1 MPRKPKYL
9 QSESGGRERWLI
21 SYTDIVTILLILFVA
36 AAAQGMKDRVTPP
49 PAPPPPAIKPDPPK
63 PALARIGER
72 LKQRGVDL
80 RLEAKGL
87 VISLPQ
93 VILFASGDDRVND
106 EAMPLLGDIADE
118 LRTIPNKI
126 ALVGHADS
134 VPIHNTRFHN
144 NWELSSARS
153 LSLLTLLKTKF
164 DIPESRLSIQSYGSN
179 SPRESNETA
188 DGRAENRR
196 VELLILDEPGQ

>member
-36 AAAQGMKDRVTPP
+36 AAAQGMKARVTPP
-49 PAPPPPAIKPDPPK
+49 PPPPPPAIKPDPPK

-164 DIPESRLSIQSYGSN
+164 DIQESRLSIQSYGSN

>member
-36 AAAQGMKDRVTPP
+36 AAAQGMKARVTPP
-49 PAPPPPAIKPDPPK
+49 PPPPPPAIKPDPPK